1 MRQSQEV
8 NFTVRVRYLLKTFK
22 FNCNHDNGGLTQY
35 SIKLT
40 LMEMISIQELLE
52 DSIKK
57 EKEHGTRNI
66 F

>member
-1 MRQSQEV
+1 M
-8 NFTVRVRYLLKTFK
+8 
-22 FNCNHDNGGLTQY
+22 QY

-40 LMEMISIQELLE
+40 LTEMISIQELLE